1 MRLEAALWYQQR
13 KPGLGEEFVKEVD
26 QAIRR
31 VREIPS
37 PFALFV
43 AGVRYGPE
51 GLFFEGA
58 GLKQAIGSYSLTL
71 SSA

>member
-31 VREIPS
+31 VRENPL
-37 PFALFV
+37 ALRV
-43 AGVRYGPE
+43 IRRRRAVRARGPVFRRRWIKTSDWFI
-51 GLFFEGA
+51 LVNT
-58 GLKQAIGSYSLTL
+58 Q
-71 SSA
+71 